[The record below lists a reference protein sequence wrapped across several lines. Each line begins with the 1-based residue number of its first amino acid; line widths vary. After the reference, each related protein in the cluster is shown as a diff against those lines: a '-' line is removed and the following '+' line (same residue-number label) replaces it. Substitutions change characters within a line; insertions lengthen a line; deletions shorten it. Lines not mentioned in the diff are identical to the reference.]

1 MKKENKNK
9 PIARFGSR
17 YGSKVRKNVLAVE
30 SKYKYQKQICPYCG
44 KESVKRQSAG
54 IFKCEN
60 CKKEFAGGAYETET
74 LGKKTIINKMF
85 DKIGR
90 VAHRGAKKEEVKK
103 EVPKEESETEESEK
117 PKKKK

>member
-1 MKKENKNK
+1 MT
-9 PIARFGSR
+9 IARFGSR

-60 CKKEFAGGAYETET
+60 CIKEFAGGAYETET

-85 DKIGR
+85 DKVGR
-90 VAHRGAKKEEVKK
+90 VARRGATTKTETKKEKV
-103 EVPKEESETEESEK
+103 KEESEDKE
-117 PKKKK
+117 